1 VRLLL
6 LSSTFRGLPGLG
18 PRHGPPVDG
27 PSRAPAACFA
37 AAGRVMGLS
46 LFVENTG
53 DAPELP
59 DVLGS
64 ERAQVVQLPQRR
76 GPDDELGADAR
87 RQIGRRPVL
96 RALPLVS
103 PFGWPFRRLAVASM
117 GSLKA
122 HTCLRCGAARR
133 SLG

>member
-1 VRLLL
+1 MRCSFSMCTSQGASLLVSSGQRFPCGLSSASKCRIRFITVRLLL

-64 ERAQVVQLPQRR
+64 ERAQVVQ
-76 GPDDELGADAR
+76 
-87 RQIGRRPVL
+87 
-96 RALPLVS
+96 
-103 PFGWPFRRLAVASM
+103 
-117 GSLKA
+117 
-122 HTCLRCGAARR
+122 
-133 SLG
+133 